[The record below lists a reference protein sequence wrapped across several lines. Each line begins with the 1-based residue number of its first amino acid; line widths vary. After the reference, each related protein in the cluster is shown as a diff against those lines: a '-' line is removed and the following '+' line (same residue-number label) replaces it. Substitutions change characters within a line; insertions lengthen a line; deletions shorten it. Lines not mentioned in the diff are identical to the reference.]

1 MTIIHSHDRL
11 PFIFLH
17 DQVLYLRSS
26 RFDPER
32 FHEKAR
38 NLYKARSHTGLYENI
53 LVMISAGDN
62 PFTSVCTE
70 NVSW

>member
-32 FHEKAR
+32 FHEKGPEFVQGPEP
-38 NLYKARSHTGLYENI
+38 HGI
-53 LVMISAGDN
+53 LREYSCNDLRRR
-62 PFTSVCTE
+62 
-70 NVSW
+70 